1 MTEFVYVYGQGGEV
15 VGLWDGSR
23 YTGGEVVGLWD
34 GSRYTALSEA
44 VLFAGG

>member
-15 VGLWDGSR
+15 VG
-23 YTGGEVVGLWD
+23 VWD

-44 VLFAGG
+44 IPFAGG